1 MIDISMWIAA
11 LLLLGG
17 SVLGLAGAIGILR
30 LPDFYTRTHAAGIT
44 DTLCSGLFLAALVV
58 HFGLT
63 LASLKVLLI
72 FVFLLF
78 TCPTASHAL
87 ARTARTNGLEP
98 WMKKR
103 VSTDDDNANNDD
115 GGAKT

>member
-1 MIDISMWIAA
+1 MTEISIWIAG
-11 LLLLGG
+11 LFLLGG
-17 SVLGLAGAIGILR
+17 SLLGLIGALGILR

-44 DTLCSGLFLAALVV
+44 DTLCSGLFMAALVV

-72 FVFLLF
+72 FMFLLF

-98 WMKKR
+98 WMKEK
-103 VSTDDDNANNDD
+103 TDNAEQ
-115 GGAKT
+115 GSGEAHT